1 VKPKGTT
8 GSKQLTTPAEQ
19 FGELYGVTP
28 QFFVRCC
35 LLPALVAVKRFS
47 CFYRGVLVATLESPA
62 WKTRL
67 GALRTVLAIMAAH
80 EIEEKQIKI
89 PRGALAPTE
98 LDTIADA
105 FLDTDW
111 NGITPEFLIAD
122 CLKPALH
129 ADNIAYFF
137 YLGRLVDSLKTRD
150 SRTQLEALKIA
161 ARAKGL
167 YADEY
172 DNIHFATHRD
182 IAFLLSAARQKGKQ
196 IQIVRQSQILY
207 IR

>member
-1 VKPKGTT
+1 MITAATEQVT
-8 GSKQLTTPAEQ
+8 SIAEPFVDQ
-19 FGELYGVTP
+19 YGVTP
-28 QFFVRCC
+28 RFFVGCC
-35 LLPALVAVKRFS
+35 LLPGLLAVTRLA
-47 CFYRGVLVATLESPA
+47 CFHRGVLVATLESPA

-80 EIEEKQIKI
+80 EIEENQVKI

-98 LDTIADA
+98 LATIADA

-111 NGITPEFLIAD
+111 NGITPEFLVAE
-122 CLKPALH
+122 CLKPALR
-129 ADNIAYFF
+129 AENIAYLF
-137 YLGRLVDSLKTRD
+137 YQGRLVDSLRTRD
-150 SRTQLEALKIA
+150 CRTQLEALKIA
-161 ARAKGL
+161 LRAEGL

-182 IAFLLSAARQKGKQ
+182 IAFLVSAARQKEKQ